1 MRINVSLIVAIL
13 VAVGGVAFIFTAF
26 QISAERDKLNKELEA
41 RSIRASDNFFNDF
54 VIKGDSLLYH
64 EITDSAVE
72 SYGFLGVALFMK
84 GDSIIKIS
92 SVTDDYVTHSRDYVS

>member
-41 RSIRASDNFFNDF
+41 RSIRASDNFFND
-54 VIKGDSLLYH
+54 L
-64 EITDSAVE
+64 
-72 SYGFLGVALFMK
+72 
-84 GDSIIKIS
+84 
-92 SVTDDYVTHSRDYVS
+92 